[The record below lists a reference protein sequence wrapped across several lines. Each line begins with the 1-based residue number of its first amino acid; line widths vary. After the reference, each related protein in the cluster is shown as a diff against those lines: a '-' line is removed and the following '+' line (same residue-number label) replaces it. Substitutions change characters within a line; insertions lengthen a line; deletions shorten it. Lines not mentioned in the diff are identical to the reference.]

1 MPLIFDEIYVGS
13 GSLPP
18 GLSCLSVRQRT
29 EGDQLDQHPAR
40 TEVDEVEDMDL
51 DKEDGDAEV
60 PAAVISETMGNPMR
74 EVPLLLTPCGK
85 NCHQLFS
92 Q

>member
-1 MPLIFDEIYVGS
+1 MRT
-13 GSLPP
+13 SLQ
-18 GLSCLSVRQRT
+18 LQITFHSSLASRCLSVRQKT

-40 TEVDEVEDMDL
+40 TEVEGAEDADL
-51 DKEDGDAEV
+51 NLVKEDKDAEV
-60 PAAVISETMGNPMR
+60 PMAEVNETMGNPRR
-74 EVPLLLTPCGK
+74 EVPILLTPCGQ